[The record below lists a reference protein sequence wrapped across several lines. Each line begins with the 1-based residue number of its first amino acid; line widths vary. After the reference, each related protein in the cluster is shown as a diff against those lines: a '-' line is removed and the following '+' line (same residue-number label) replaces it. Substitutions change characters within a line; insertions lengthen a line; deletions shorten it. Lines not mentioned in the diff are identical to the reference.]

1 MYLGSSENMMELG
14 CTLFKEGGY
23 LMSHPNRVPKVLE
36 VMQEIQN
43 RFNKWDARGGVED
56 SEEMEDGG
64 VMGDEDEDED
74 EDED

>member
-1 MYLGSSENMMELG
+1 
-14 CTLFKEGGY
+14 
-23 LMSHPNRVPKVLE
+23 MSHPNRVPKVLE
-36 VMQEIQN
+36 VMQEIQS

-74 EDED
+74 ED